1 MQDEVETGAT
11 AEVVGKDQRKTI
23 PSRLGKTT
31 PGINIVNTVRLTN
44 QDVIYE
50 VWGLPMTALTH
61 CID

>member
-23 PSRLGKTT
+23 SSRLGKTT

-50 VWGLPMTALTH
+50 V
-61 CID
+61 